1 MIFIH
6 PVVLGAFLSGVIS
19 PLAVANTPTKARP
32 APETPD
38 QIFLRVWPSV
48 VAVDMV
54 DAGGNR
60 IGPGSGVLIG
70 EDAVITT
77 CQVVKE
83 GKKGKVQRPGSTFTA
98 VLQYARPDLDL
109 CQLRVSRM
117 QAVPIV
123 LDTAK
128 KLRAGQR
135 VYAIGTQGAREG
147 REPILSEGVI
157 SSLRPYRGSQYI
169 EISALIS
176 PASSGGGLFDDQGRL
191 IGILSRQFIEGQ
203 HLTFALPV
211 DWISELAK
219 EEPTALAPTKE
230 NGLNWLSRAL
240 VLEKKADW
248 RGLVKL
254 SRQEVKR
261 NPANSAAWF
270 SLGVAFANLKQY
282 DQAIPAYRE
291 AIRNEAEYG
300 DAWHNLGVAYA
311 NLKEYDNAIQAYEDA
326 LRMQP
331 DNAGIWYDLGNTYYN
346 IKRYAHAV
354 HAYRDAL
361 RIQPENPDAWYSLGN
376 TYDALKLYGET
387 IEAYR
392 ETVRIQ
398 PENADAWYSLG
409 VAYARLD
416 ERDKMREI
424 YQTLRKLDP
433 ARAERYFNT
442 YILP

>member
-1 MIFIH
+1 MINKLLALA
-6 PVVLGAFLSGVIS
+6 VLSLGAIGASGQIQIGS
-19 PLAVANTPTKARP
+19 IKGAITDPAGAAVTDAN
-32 APETPD
+32 
-38 QIFLRVWPSV
+38 VWLTNSITGEKV
-48 VAVDMV
+48 GAIIDG
-54 DAGGNR
+54 AGGFVFNNVPFNR
-60 IGPGSGVLIG
+60 YMLRI
-70 EDAVITT
+70 EA
-77 CQVVKE
+77 
-83 GKKGKVQRPGSTFTA
+83 KGKLPPIPIGTSR
-98 VLQYARPDLDL
+98 DL
-109 CQLRVSRM
+109 
-117 QAVPIV
+117 IV
-123 LDTAK
+123 
-128 KLRAGQR
+128 GQR

-291 AIRNEAEYG
+291 AIRNEDEYG

-398 PENADAWYSLG
+398 PENVDAWYSLG

>member
-1 MIFIH
+1 MIFIY
-6 PVVLGAFLSGVIS
+6 PLVLGAFLSGMIS
-19 PLAVANTPTKARP
+19 PLAVANTPAKARH
-32 APETPD
+32 AAETPD

-54 DAGGNR
+54 DARGNR

-70 EDAVITT
+70 EDEVITT

-83 GKKGKVQRPGSTFTA
+83 GKKGEVRKPGSTFKA

-109 CQLRVSRM
+109 CQLRVFHM

-123 LDTAK
+123 LGTAK
-128 KLRAGQR
+128 KLRTGQR
-135 VYAIGTQGAREG
+135 VHAIGTQGAREG

-176 PASSGGGLFDDQGRL
+176 PASSGGGLFDDQGQL

-219 EEPTALAPTKE
+219 EKPTASAPTKK
-230 NGLNWLSRAL
+230 NGLNWLSHAL
-240 VLEKKADW
+240 ALEKKADW
-248 RGLVKL
+248 RGLLKL

-261 NPANSAAWF
+261 DPANAAAWF
-270 SLGVAFANLKQY
+270 SVGIAFANLKQY
-282 DQAIPAYRE
+282 GQAIPAYRE

-346 IKRYAHAV
+346 TKQYAYAV

-361 RIQPENPDAWYSLGN
+361 HIQPANSDAWYSLGN
-376 TYDALKLYGET
+376 TYDALKLYDES

-398 PENADAWYSLG
+398 PENAGAWYSLG

-416 ERDKMREI
+416 ERDKMRDI
-424 YQTLRKLDP
+424 YQALRKLDP
-433 ARAERYFNT
+433 VRAELYFNT
-442 YILP
+442 YVLP

>member
-1 MIFIH
+1 M
-6 PVVLGAFLSGVIS
+6 LGAFLFAMIS
-19 PLAVANTPTKARP
+19 SLAAADTPI
-32 APETPD
+32 TPD
-38 QIFLRVWPSV
+38 QIFLQMWPSI

-54 DAGGNR
+54 DDR
-60 IGPGSGVLIG
+60 VKPIGPGSGVAIG
-70 EDAVITT
+70 ADVVITV
-77 CQVVKE
+77 CEVVKE
-83 GKKGKVQRPGSTFTA
+83 GKNGQVRRAGRIFKA
-98 VLQYARPDLDL
+98 MLQYAEPDLDL
-109 CQLRVSRM
+109 CQLKVPHL
-117 QAVPIV
+117 QAAPIA
-123 LDTAK
+123 LGTAK

-135 VYAIGTQGAREG
+135 VYAIGAQGKGEG
-147 REPILSEGVI
+147 RKPILSEGVI
-157 SSLRPYRGSQYI
+157 SSLRPSRGSQYI
-169 EISALIS
+169 EISALIP

-191 IGILSRQFIEGQ
+191 IGILSRQFVEGQ
-203 HLTFALPV
+203 DLTFALPV

-219 EEPTALAPTKE
+219 EGPAASVPTKKKGLNLHSHALA
-230 NGLNWLSRAL
+230 
-240 VLEKKADW
+240 LEKKADW

-261 NPANSAAWF
+261 NPANAAAWF

-311 NLKEYDNAIQAYEDA
+311 NLKDYDNAIQAYEDA

-346 IKRYAHAV
+346 TKQYAYAV
-354 HAYRDAL
+354 HAYRDAIS
-361 RIQPENPDAWYSLGN
+361 IQSAYPDAWYRLGN
-376 TYDALKLYGET
+376 TYDALKLYGES

-409 VAYARLD
+409 LAYALLD
-416 ERDKMREI
+416 ERGKMREI
-424 YQTLRKLDP
+424 YQALRKLDP
-433 ARAERYFNT
+433 ARAEQYFNT

>member
-1 MIFIH
+1 MIFIY
-6 PVVLGAFLSGVIS
+6 PVVLGAFLSGMIL
-19 PLAVANTPTKARP
+19 PPAVANAPAKAP
-32 APETPD
+32 HASETPD

-70 EDAVITT
+70 EDEVITT

-83 GKKGKVQRPGSTFTA
+83 GKQGEVRKPGSTFKA
-98 VLQYARPDLDL
+98 VLQYARPDLDV

-123 LDTAK
+123 LGTAK
-128 KLRAGQR
+128 KLRTGQR

-157 SSLRPYRGSQYI
+157 SSLRPYQGSQYI
-169 EISALIS
+169 EISVLVS

-191 IGILSRQFIEGQ
+191 IGILSRQFVEGQ

-219 EEPTALAPTKE
+219 EEPTSSAPAKN
-230 NGLNWLSRAL
+230 NGINWLSHAL
-240 VLEKKADW
+240 ALEKKADW
-248 RGLVKL
+248 HGLLKL

-261 NPANSAAWF
+261 NPANAAAWF
-270 SLGVAFANLKQY
+270 SVGTAFANLKQY
-282 DQAIPAYRE
+282 NQAIQAYRE
-291 AIRNEAEYG
+291 AIHNETEYG
-300 DAWHNLGVAYA
+300 DAWHSLGVAYA

-331 DNAGIWYDLGNTYYN
+331 DNAGIWYDLGNTYYD
-346 IKRYAHAV
+346 IKQYAYAV

-361 RIQPENPDAWYSLGN
+361 SIQPANPDAWYSLGN
-376 TYDALKLYGET
+376 TYDAMKLYGET

-398 PENADAWYSLG
+398 PENAEAWYSLG

-416 ERDKMREI
+416 ERDKMREV

-433 ARAERYFNT
+433 TRAERYFNT

>member
-1 MIFIH
+1 MIFIY
-6 PVVLGAFLSGVIS
+6 PVVLGAFLYGMIL
-19 PLAVANTPTKARP
+19 PLAVANATAKARHVS
-32 APETPD
+32 ETPD

-70 EDAVITT
+70 EDEVITT

-83 GKKGKVQRPGSTFTA
+83 GKQGEVRKPGSTFKA

-109 CQLRVSRM
+109 CQLRVPRM

-123 LDTAK
+123 LGTAK
-128 KLRAGQR
+128 KLRTGQR

-147 REPILSEGVI
+147 REPILSDGVI
-157 SSLRPYRGSQYI
+157 SSLRPYQGSQYI
-169 EISALIS
+169 EISALVS

-191 IGILSRQFIEGQ
+191 IGILSRRFIEGQ

-211 DWISELAK
+211 DWISKLAK
-219 EEPTALAPTKE
+219 EEPTASAPAKK
-230 NGLNWLSRAL
+230 NGINWLSHAL
-240 VLEKKADW
+240 ALEKKADW
-248 RGLVKL
+248 HGLLKL

-261 NPANSAAWF
+261 NPANAAAWF
-270 SLGVAFANLKQY
+270 SVGTAFANLKQY

-291 AIRNEAEYG
+291 AIHNETEYG
-300 DAWHNLGVAYA
+300 DAWHSLGVAYA
-311 NLKEYDNAIQAYEDA
+311 NLKEYDNAIRAYEDA

-346 IKRYAHAV
+346 IKQYAYAV

-361 RIQPENPDAWYSLGN
+361 SIQPANPDAWYSLGN

-398 PENADAWYSLG
+398 PENAEAWYSLG

-416 ERDKMREI
+416 ERDKMREV

-433 ARAERYFNT
+433 TRAERYFNT